1 MSDDLQILYWSR
13 VPDAAAETA
22 KALAESGG
30 GAAAPAAAPAKK
42 SMFGGSKD
50 GEVKSLSMA
59 MVSAVSAGLKT
70 GMMKKMEERSKGFMG
85 ISLTAKSLK
94 PLELNPDCAFSVLSQ
109 ERTLDFVAANPEE
122 RDRWLKNLR
131 LVLVHARTYDGFG
144 GGGAAMALMKQ
155 AAQNA
160 QPAGPLSPGMR
171 RAERTKTFAFG
182 ECGRRRGRP
191 AARDDADGERLA
203 PPQLSRRERQA
214 AAPRDGR
221 GRVAGPR
228 RRRRAA
234 GRQARR
240 QRDRRAR
247 RPPRQ
252 QTELFEAL
260 ARGEGHAGRAAAE
273 RARAR
278 AELRDV
284 CTLHKF
290 VQLCK
295 ALSRSFDFTLWPAV
309 TSRA

>member
-1 MSDDLQILYWSR
+1 
-13 VPDAAAETA
+13 
-22 KALAESGG
+22 
-30 GAAAPAAAPAKK
+30 
-42 SMFGGSKD
+42 
-50 GEVKSLSMA
+50 MA

-182 ECGRRRGRP
+182 KNAGDAEVDRLRAMTRTASDSLRRNSVDESGKPPRRATVEGASPGR
-191 AARDDADGERLA
+191 
-203 PPQLSRRERQA
+203 A
-214 AAPRDGR
+214 AAD
-221 GRVAGPR
+221 
-228 RRRRAA
+228 RAA

-252 QTELFEAL
+252 QAELFEAL
-260 ARGEGHAGRAAAE
+260 AGGEGHAGRAAAE
-273 RARAR
+273 RARTR
-278 AELRDV
+278 AELRCGV
-284 CTLHKF
+284 HT
-290 VQLCK
+290 
-295 ALSRSFDFTLWPAV
+295 P
-309 TSRA
+309 